1 MAFVACPS
9 YACWCLCLGCLL
21 AAQRECFSVK
31 HYAGTVKYTVEG
43 WVDRNKDSIPP
54 AFAASLGSSS
64 HKVSAARLN
73 ARFRSTTRVRG
84 SEVIK
89 SVARAWLA

>member
-1 MAFVACPS
+1 MVMPPRSCVPVVFV
-9 YACWCLCLGCLL
+9 LL

-64 HKVSAARLN
+64 HKVGREETSFWDAGSQTGGEGYRTARED
-73 ARFRSTTRVRG
+73 TC
-84 SEVIK
+84 
-89 SVARAWLA
+89 